1 MDAQG
6 RKRNVKQALAGSRS
20 AVRAPDRLKVA
31 SIEIHSPGDVNLL
44 GVDKIIQQL
53 RDVWKDI
60 SYKQRLD
67 KCQQIEETRHIA
79 VMHRLEEIATI
90 QQLLQTQADLL
101 KQLGYQDAE
110 IAEALKALAD
120 PLQQLVALAENHH
133 IALKDQAD

>member
-67 KCQQIEETRHIA
+67 KRQQIITNA
-79 VMHRLEEIATI
+79 
-90 QQLLQTQADLL
+90 
-101 KQLGYQDAE
+101 G
-110 IAEALKALAD
+110 
-120 PLQQLVALAENHH
+120 
-133 IALKDQAD
+133 